1 MSQFN
6 RVHFD
11 TQKTEFVKVLRKRV
25 NLYFKERNL
34 SKNSNF
40 NMVFKTIFMISIY
53 FIPFSFIISG
63 VVETWWVNLILW
75 SIMGFGMAGI
85 GMSIMHDANHGSYS
99 KSKKINSILGYL
111 IHLIGGSATNWKL
124 QHNVLH
130 HTYTNISGMDED
142 LDSDPLMRFSPDQK
156 RKKFHRFQH
165 IYAWFLYGLMTI
177 SWALD
182 KDFLQ
187 LFRYKR
193 KGLLNLQKINF
204 SKALTF
210 LIFSKIFY
218 YGYVLVIPLIF
229 ASSWWTALVGF
240 FIMHFIAGFVLAIV
254 FQCAHVVENADYP
267 KPQES
272 GNMEHNW
279 FAHQLHTTSNFAHKA
294 RLFSWYV
301 GGLNFQVEH
310 HLFPNICHVH
320 YRKLSPI
327 VKKTAEE
334 FGLPYHTFTTFFDAL
349 SCHTRQLKKLG
360 VSN

>member
-1 MSQFN
+1 MSDFKSIK
-6 RVHFD
+6 FD
-11 TQKTEFVKVLRKRV
+11 NKNSEFVKVLRKKV
-25 NLYFKERNL
+25 NEYFKEKNI
-34 SKNSNF
+34 SKHANF
-40 NMVFKTIFMISIY
+40 NMFVKTLFMISIY
-53 FIPFSFIISG
+53 FVPFSFIISG
-63 VVETWWVNLILW
+63 FIEAWWINLLLW
-75 SIMGFGMAGI
+75 AVMGFGMAGI
-85 GMSIMHDANHGSYS
+85 GMSVMHDANHGSYS
-99 KSKKINSILGYL
+99 KSKRVNTILGYV

-142 LDSDPLMRFSPDQK
+142 LDSDPLMRFSPNQK

-177 SWALD
+177 SWILD

-193 KGLLNLQKINF
+193 KGLLSLQKINF
-204 SKALTF
+204 GKALTF
-210 LIFSKIFY
+210 LIFSKLFY
-218 YGYVLVIPLIF
+218 YGYVLVLPLIF

-254 FQCAHVVENADYP
+254 FQCAHVVEHADYP
-267 KPQES
+267 KPMDS

-279 FAHQLHTTSNFAHKA
+279 FAHQLHTTANFGS
-294 RLFSWYV
+294 RSRFFSWFV

-334 FGLPYHTFTTFFDAL
+334 YGLPYHSFATFFEAL

-360 VSN
+360 IAN

>member
-1 MSQFN
+1 MSDFKSIK
-6 RVHFD
+6 FD
-11 TQKTEFVKVLRKRV
+11 NKNSEFVKVLRKKV
-25 NLYFKERNL
+25 NEYFKEKNI
-34 SKNSNF
+34 SKHANF
-40 NMVFKTIFMISIY
+40 NMFVKTLFMISIY
-53 FIPFSFIISG
+53 FVPFSFIISG
-63 VVETWWVNLILW
+63 FIEAWWINLLLW
-75 SIMGFGMAGI
+75 AVMGFGMAGI
-85 GMSIMHDANHGSYS
+85 GMSVMHDANHGSYS
-99 KSKKINSILGYL
+99 KSKRVNTILGYV

-142 LDSDPLMRFSPDQK
+142 LDSDPLMRFSPNQK

-177 SWALD
+177 SWILD

-193 KGLLNLQKINF
+193 KGLLSLQKINF
-204 SKALTF
+204 GKALTF
-210 LIFSKIFY
+210 LIFSKLFY
-218 YGYVLVIPLIF
+218 YGYVLVLPLIF
-229 ASSWWTALVGF
+229 SSSWWTALVGF

-254 FQCAHVVENADYP
+254 FQCAHVVEHADYP
-267 KPQES
+267 KPMDS

-279 FAHQLHTTSNFAHKA
+279 FAHQLHTTANFGS
-294 RLFSWYV
+294 RSRFFSWFV

-334 FGLPYHTFTTFFDAL
+334 YGLPYHSFATFFEAL

-360 VSN
+360 IAN